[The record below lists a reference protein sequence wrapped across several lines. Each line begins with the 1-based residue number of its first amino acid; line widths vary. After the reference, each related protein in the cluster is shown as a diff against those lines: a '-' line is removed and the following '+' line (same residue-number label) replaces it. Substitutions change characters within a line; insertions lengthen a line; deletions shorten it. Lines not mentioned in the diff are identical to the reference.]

1 MGFERG
7 VLCVGVGKMY
17 ASEERT
23 SQNSCAEKHNNIL
36 LALLVTHEE
45 HKAGVKMLLGI
56 LGGAIGILWETGPV
70 SFPSNSEAP
79 HPLRFHPSLQLALR
93 IHSNL
98 SSDILSISV
107 NTVQENTKTKRRRL
121 EAFLC

>member
-1 MGFERG
+1 M
-7 VLCVGVGKMY
+7 GVGKTY

-36 LALLVTHEE
+36 LAFLVTHEE

-70 SFPSNSEAP
+70 SFPANSEAP
-79 HPLRFHPSLQLALR
+79 HPLRFHPSLQLALKGV
-93 IHSNL
+93 HSNL
-98 SSDILSISV
+98 SSDILSISG